1 MKRDLSK
8 FKRNLSLAIDILLL
22 GGIMFMIYR
31 LLAT

>member
-22 GGIMFMIYR
+22 GGVMFMIYR

>member
-31 LLAT
+31 LLSA

>member
-1 MKRDLSK
+1 MNTQ
-8 FKRNLSLAIDILLL
+8 FKRNLSLAIDILLV